1 MSKYLVLWEVD
12 QNRTPIDP
20 KDRGEGW
27 GLLMSMVGQDMEKGY
42 VKDWGAYSGESRG
55 YAIYDT
61 TKIELMNA
69 LQQYVPFCHFK
80 VHPISSV
87 SEVKEMISALKG

>member
-12 QNRTPIDP
+12 QHKIPIDP
-20 KDRGEGW
+20 KERGEGW
-27 GLLMSMVGQDMEKGY
+27 SLLMAMVGQDLEKGI
-42 VKDWGAYSGESRG
+42 VTDWGAISGESRG

-61 TKIELMNA
+61 TKIELMNT
-69 LQQYVPFCHFK
+69 LQQYVPFCIFK

-87 SEVKEMISALKG
+87 SEVNEMINALKG